1 MSREIRT
8 MEDFAIFAGLS
19 RQTVSKYFN
28 NPDSVRQSTRTRI
41 ETAVRASGFQPN
53 LHAMNLNRRQSQLLG
68 VVVPHTLDPFYMAI
82 TRRIEQV
89 ATEHGYIAFTLSSD
103 GRLDLEERAIR
114 TFASMNVA
122 GTIIAPLGAKSRR
135 SPLRTAKLDMPIVA
149 MDSPLDDA
157 TAFVGTDNSKS
168 VGLMVDY
175 LCRSGE
181 PPVWFDIPTI
191 NQTAMERRLAYEQAM
206 RALGHAPRWLV
217 MEDCKH
223 WDFERYAHAE
233 ASRLLASIA
242 LSSQTV
248 LCANDRLAFGVLS
261 AAWSAGLEVG
271 REAHADLRV
280 AGHDN
285 HPLSA
290 YTCPPLT
297 TVAQN
302 HERIA
307 EIAAELLFAR
317 IEERQPRSS
326 ASDKRVLL
334 DGTLV
339 MRASA

>member
-1 MSREIRT
+1 MSRTIRT
-8 MEDFAIFAGLS
+8 MEEFAAFAGLS

-28 NPDSVRQSTRTRI
+28 DPDSVRRTTRSRI
-41 ETAVRASGFQPN
+41 ESAVQVSGFQPN

-68 VVVPHTLDPFYMAI
+68 VVVPHSLDPFYMSI

-89 ATEHGYIAFTLSSD
+89 ATDHGYIAFTLSSD
-103 GRLDLEERAIR
+103 GRPDLEERAIR

-122 GTIIAPLGAKSRR
+122 GTIIGPLGAKRRR
-135 SPLRTAKLDMPIVA
+135 SLLRAAKLDMPIVA

-157 TAFVGTDNSKS
+157 TAFVGTDNHAS
-168 VGLMVDY
+168 VTLMIDY

-181 PPVWFDIPTI
+181 PPAWFDIPTI
-191 NQTAMERRLAYEQAM
+191 NQTAIERRIAYENAM
-206 RALGHAPRWLV
+206 KALGHEPRWLTLQACN
-217 MEDCKH
+217 D
-223 WDFERYAHAE
+223 WNFESYAYTE
-233 ASRLLASIA
+233 ASRLFSAGELPSH
-242 LSSQTV
+242 TV

-261 AAWSAGLEVG
+261 AACNAGLKVG
-271 REAHADLRV
+271 RGTDCDLRV

-297 TVAQN
+297 TVAQD

-317 IEERQPRSS
+317 IDEREPRSS
-326 ASDKRVLL
+326 ASDRHILL